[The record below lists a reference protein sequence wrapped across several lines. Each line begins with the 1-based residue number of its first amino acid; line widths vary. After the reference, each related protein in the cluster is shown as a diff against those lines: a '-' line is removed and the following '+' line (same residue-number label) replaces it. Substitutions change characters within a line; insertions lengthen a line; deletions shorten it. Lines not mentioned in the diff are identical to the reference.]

1 MISTTITQLKLYD
14 IYDDNSLS
22 YMISTTITQLK
33 LYDIYDDNTA

>member
-1 MISTTITQLKLYD
+1 MHDL
-14 IYDDNSLS
+14 YDDNSLS